1 MLKPATKHTFTT
13 KHQNKSDPRIVPST
27 NFNTTKS
34 KKKNPE
40 PSQIE
45 SKKRRISSAGPRAH
59 FPPVRAPQMLRRNWN
74 VVVGG
79 PSHSARV
86 SATSPRLGAPG
97 RRHGV
102 TVNANLREDPVDP
115 CGPRMAHFMI
125 YDGNSTDLSCPFR
138 SSWTWFLCEFVLF
151 LIFVQTFTLFMR
163 RIFCG
168 LPLRIEQVH
177 TRIIHTDEKKKKITK
192 SHFVNR

>member
-34 KKKNPE
+34 KNKTRNRPKSNPKSVVYRQPVRE
-40 PSQIE
+40 HIFHRSAL
-45 SKKRRISSAGPRAH
+45 RRCCAATGTSSSAG
-59 FPPVRAPQMLRRNWN
+59 
-74 VVVGG
+74 
-79 PSHSARV
+79 RV

-168 LPLRIEQVH
+168 HPLRIE
-177 TRIIHTDEKKKKITK
+177 
-192 SHFVNR
+192 